1 MPDEYDKTVCEL
13 MFEQSGQLTSRMHT
27 EVRSK
32 ELQQEEVSYAA
43 LQYTMHINQW
53 VSNLRKCDL

>member
-13 MFEQSGQLTSRMHT
+13 MFEQRGQLTSRMHT

-53 VSNLRKCDL
+53 G